1 MPKAKLTK
9 TYVDRIAPAPADVI
23 HWDID
28 LPGFGV
34 RVKPSG
40 VRSYVCQY
48 RNRETGESRRMT
60 LGKHGPLLTFHQ
72 AKLEARRVL
81 GDAIGGGDM
90 ARDRQEK
97 RKAPTV
103 AQLTVEYMDRHAIP
117 KKRPQSVRHD
127 RGLISKYV
135 LPHFGNKKVESVS
148 RRDITVLHASL
159 KDRPYQANRLL
170 ALLSKMFSL
179 SVDWGWRADNPA
191 KGVPRYVEYR
201 RERWLSDEELARL
214 LRVLSEHPN
223 RRASDAVR
231 MQLLTGARIGEV
243 LNAEWRDIH
252 FDRGVWIKPSHHTKQ
267 KRTEYVPLSGQALAL
282 LQSMRRDADPD
293 VPFLFPGEVPGK
305 PLTELKKF
313 WRSVQREANLE
324 GYRLHDNR
332 HTHASH
338 LVSSGLSL
346 EIVGRLL
353 GHTTP
358 TTTKRYA
365 HLADAPLRAAAEH
378 FASKLDAL
386 SRTQPE

>member
-1 MPKAKLTK
+1 
-9 TYVDRIAPAPADVI
+9 
-23 HWDID
+23 
-28 LPGFGV
+28 
-34 RVKPSG
+34 
-40 VRSYVCQY
+40 
-48 RNRETGESRRMT
+48 
-60 LGKHGPLLTFHQ
+60 
-72 AKLEARRVL
+72 
-81 GDAIGGGDM
+81 
-90 ARDRQEK
+90 
-97 RKAPTV
+97 
-103 AQLTVEYMDRHAIP
+103 
-117 KKRPQSVRHD
+117 
-127 RGLISKYV
+127 
-135 LPHFGNKKVESVS
+135 KKVESVS